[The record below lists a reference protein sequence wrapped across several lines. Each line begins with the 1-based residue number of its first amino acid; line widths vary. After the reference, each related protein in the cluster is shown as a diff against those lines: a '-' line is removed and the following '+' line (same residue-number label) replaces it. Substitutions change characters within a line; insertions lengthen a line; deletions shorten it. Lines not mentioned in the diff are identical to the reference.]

1 MQDLDPAVVS
11 KLIIDFCGEI
21 RELGE
26 DDELTIGRSADL
38 QIDDNPFLHRRF
50 LHFARREGLW
60 WVSNVGSQ
68 LTATVADRDGLFQ
81 AWLAPDARL
90 PLVFNSTVV
99 WFTAGP
105 TAYEVLLDIDPP
117 CYETPAGTAPSDG
130 ASTVGRLSLT
140 PDQKLL
146 ILALAEPALR
156 HGRRGEVPSSAVA
169 AARLGWTQT
178 KFNRKLDNVCEK
190 LARQGAKGLHGSSDK
205 LASSRRTRLVEY
217 ALAARIVIRDE
228 LPLLERRE
236 E

>member
-1 MQDLDPAVVS
+1 MNAEES
-11 KLIIDFCGEI
+11 KLIVDFCGEV
-21 RELGE
+21 RDLAPGE
-26 DDELTIGRSADL
+26 ELTIGRQADL

-50 LHFARREGLW
+50 LHFSQRDGLW
-60 WVSNVGSQ
+60 WISNVGSQ

-81 AWLAPDARL
+81 AWLAPEARL

-105 TAYEVLLDIDPP
+105 TAYEVLLDLDPP
-117 CYETPAGTAPSDG
+117 TYQTPAGVEPTDG
-130 ASTVGRLSLT
+130 ASTVGRVSLT

-156 HGRRGEVPSSAVA
+156 HGRRGEVPSSAA
-169 AARLGWTQT
+169 AAERLGWTQT

-190 LARQGAKGLHGSSDK
+190 LSRQGAKGLHGSSDR

-217 ALAARIVIRDE
+217 ALATRIVIQDE
-228 LPLLERRE
+228 LPLLDQRE
-236 E
+236 D